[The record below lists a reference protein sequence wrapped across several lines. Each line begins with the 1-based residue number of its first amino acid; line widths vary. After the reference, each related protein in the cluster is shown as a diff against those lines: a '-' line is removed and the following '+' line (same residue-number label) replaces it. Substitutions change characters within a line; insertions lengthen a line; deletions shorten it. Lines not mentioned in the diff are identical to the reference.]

1 MPTHQL
7 TFTFQNCMAT
17 FCKLKVNK
25 GTLFD
30 LRLRLSIFYT
40 PLVVEMTS
48 FDCNKKDP
56 FNSQPSPIVSM
67 LVLAQNIY
75 INPSASNRLETD
87 RHAVLYHIFAHE
99 FI

>member
-1 MPTHQL
+1 MNWNFYEIMPTHQV
-7 TFTFQNCMAT
+7 T
-17 FCKLKVNK
+17 VHK

-48 FDCNKKDP
+48 FDCNKEDP
-56 FNSQPSPIVSM
+56 FNSPPLPK

-87 RHAVLYHIFAHE
+87 RHAVL
-99 FI
+99 